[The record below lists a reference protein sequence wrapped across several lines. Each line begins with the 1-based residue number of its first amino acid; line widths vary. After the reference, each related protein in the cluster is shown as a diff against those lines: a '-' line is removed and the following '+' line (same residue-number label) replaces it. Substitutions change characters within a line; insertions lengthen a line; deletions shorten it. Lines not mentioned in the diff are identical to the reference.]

1 MPWMWMGGPKGWGK
15 GGGGGYGK
23 GWGKG
28 GGKGWSG
35 GKGGGGGGGGKPQ
48 ALPEGFSANTE
59 KTYTGTVS
67 GYYKFNGYGFITP
80 NEKDDL
86 PSEKVFAHWKNIKT
100 SDRYPSLTKDMVVTF
115 KVQVVE
121 KQGVNTLQAIEIGG
135 EGGEA
140 IMVQDEADDK
150 KTFVGGK
157 NLRYTGTLKF
167 FVPKRGYGY
176 IKIDPG
182 FQYDKEGVPE
192 EIRVE
197 TAEMNCGGGSPK
209 YMTDVMVEFGI
220 WVSKKGAFKGYNVT
234 LPGGA
239 PLEAEDDQPKEEAA

>member
-1 MPWMWMGGPKGWGK
+1 MPWIWAGDGNKGYGK
-15 GGGGGYGK
+15 GGG

-35 GKGGGGGGGGKPQ
+35 GGKGGGGGTGAKPQ
-48 ALPEGFSANTE
+48 ALPEGFVADTE

-80 NEKDDL
+80 NEKDAL
-86 PSEKVFAHWKNIKT
+86 PAEKVFVHWKSIST
-100 SDRYPSLTKDMVVTF
+100 ADRYPSLAKDQVVTF
-115 KVQVVE
+115 KVQMVE
-121 KQGVNTLQAIEIGG
+121 KSGVQTLQAVNVAG
-135 EGGEA
+135 ESGEPL
-140 IMVQDEADDK
+140 MVQDEADDK

-182 FQYDKEGVPE
+182 YQYDKEGVPE

-197 TAEMNCGGGSPK
+197 TAEMNCGGGNPK
-209 YMTDVMVEFGI
+209 YATDVKVEFGI
-220 WVSKKGAFKGYNVT
+220 WVSKKGAFKGYNCT

-239 PLEAEDDQPKEEAA
+239 PLEKEEDPPPRQA